1 MKYLLKIINILSIL
15 YYSVFS
21 DKINVKDIYYPIKIL
36 GRINMALKRF
46 LIEGNICGDRIRL
59 GRAMQ
64 KPPMRQEDLAR
75 VINLM
80 GMEITPL
87 IISRIEKNQRHVCDA
102 ELRMIAKALGVTME
116 WLCGDSE
123 G

>member
-1 MKYLLKIINILSIL
+1 
-15 YYSVFS
+15 
-21 DKINVKDIYYPIKIL
+21 
-36 GRINMALKRF
+36 MAVKRF
-46 LIEGNICGDRIRL
+46 LIEGNLCGERVRL

-75 VINLM
+75 EINLM

-102 ELRMIAKALGVTME
+102 ELRMLAKALHVSME
-116 WLCGDSE
+116 WLCGDE
-123 G
+123 

>member
-1 MKYLLKIINILSIL
+1 M
-15 YYSVFS
+15 
-21 DKINVKDIYYPIKIL
+21 
-36 GRINMALKRF
+36 
-46 LIEGNICGDRIRL
+46 IEGNICGDRIRL

>member
-1 MKYLLKIINILSIL
+1 MGKN
-15 YYSVFS
+15 
-21 DKINVKDIYYPIKIL
+21 
-36 GRINMALKRF
+36 F
-46 LIEGNICGDRIRL
+46 LIQGNICGDRVRL

-75 VINLM
+75 DINLM

-102 ELRMIAKALGVTME
+102 ELRMLAKALNVTMD
-116 WLCGDSE
+116 WLCGDDA
-123 G
+123 